1 MAVGSLVGELAGE
14 RRYQRRTEVANMKVD
29 KVADMEVDK
38 ERRYQRR
45 TEVATRGNWGE
56 VGGAANKGRR
66 REQEFWEEH
75 LRRHRTIGLRRHHTL
90 RSSPMEEC
98 VNPNVRGKR
107 RTAQQF
113 ASLENV
119 SVLMGRELDDWSN
132 DNNTGRKTSRKATI
146 LRAESMGHLES
157 RKADELGEKT
167 VKKQKNVGLDPQWK
181 DVGESLKQ
189 AREIAEG
196 SSVGSRKSVRRSSRS
211 LRHSTRRTSESFRR
225 DRQLKEA
232 KKRKGVKKMGSLV
245 SRSCSVLRL
254 FSMKRETKEKPKT
267 SFERPK
273 CLRSDSSDNVTQ
285 KSEWEGWLRNRRQ
298 GFQSLVGRSE
308 PRRSSAWLQPEK
320 HVCQRGAN
328 NVTRWEFSTNTTQRM
343 EDSQG
348 AKQIARLPRS
358 KTPSHHG

>member
-1 MAVGSLVGELAGE
+1 
-14 RRYQRRTEVANMKVD
+14 MK
-29 KVADMEVDK
+29 
-38 ERRYQRR
+38 
-45 TEVATRGNWGE
+45 N
-56 VGGAANKGRR
+56 
-66 REQEFWEEH
+66 F
-75 LRRHRTIGLRRHHTL
+75 
-90 RSSPMEEC
+90 
-98 VNPNVRGKR
+98 
-107 RTAQQF
+107 
-113 ASLENV
+113 
-119 SVLMGRELDDWSN
+119 
-132 DNNTGRKTSRKATI
+132 
-146 LRAESMGHLES
+146 
-157 RKADELGEKT
+157 
-167 VKKQKNVGLDPQWK
+167 GLDPQWK

-254 FSMKRETKEKPKT
+254 FSMKREPKEKPKT

-273 CLRSDSSDNVTQ
+273 CLRSDSSDKVTQ